1 MAAMEFIAAH
11 WASYLSCC
19 SSSIRIARSRNSGGY
34 LIGLLI
40 APSSQGL
47 EPPTKPGRFTS
58 AAIIHPGKEQEDFFS
73 GYSMPR
79 ILKAYSREQFTF
91 VSQFVR
97 LSMPMGEAG
106 RVGGQ
111 VTGQVAKLIAV
122 LQVPMSRK
130 EMMNTLGLRGR
141 DNFEKLY
148 LRPAL
153 SEGYIEY
160 TLPDKP
166 NSRLQQ
172 YRLTEKGRAALASS
186 KPN

>member
-1 MAAMEFIAAH
+1 MGSCLGRDGVHRCPLGVVFILLLQQH
-11 WASYLSCC
+11 PHSPLPELW
-19 SSSIRIARSRNSGGY
+19 GY
-34 LIGLLI
+34 LIGSLI

-47 EPPTKPGRFTS
+47 EPPTKPRRF
-58 AAIIHPGKEQEDFFS
+58 K
-73 GYSMPR
+73 
-79 ILKAYSREQFTF
+79 
-91 VSQFVR
+91 
-97 LSMPMGEAG
+97 
-106 RVGGQ
+106 
-111 VTGQVAKLIAV
+111 
-122 LQVPMSRK
+122 VPMSRK

>member
-1 MAAMEFIAAH
+1 MEFIAAH

-19 SSSIRIARSRNSGGY
+19 SSSIRTARSRNSGGY
-34 LIGLLI
+34 LISLLI

-47 EPPTKPGRFTS
+47 EPPTKPGRF
-58 AAIIHPGKEQEDFFS
+58 K
-73 GYSMPR
+73 
-79 ILKAYSREQFTF
+79 
-91 VSQFVR
+91 
-97 LSMPMGEAG
+97 
-106 RVGGQ
+106 
-111 VTGQVAKLIAV
+111 
-122 LQVPMSRK
+122 VPMSRK